1 MDQQQLQ
8 QFVQE
13 NPEIVLAI
21 MELIMQ
27 MNEEQL
33 RQFVQGL
40 QQLIQQKQGG
50 GGEGMGGGQGY
61 PEGESPEGY
70 ASEDEMANEAL
81 F

>member
-8 QFVQE
+8 QFIQE
-13 NPEIVLAI
+13 NPEVVLAI

-33 RQFVQGL
+33 QQFVQGL
-40 QQLIQQKQGG
+40 QQLMQQKQS
-50 GGEGMGGGQGY
+50 GGEQDMGGGQGY
-61 PEGESPEGY
+61 PEGESPEAY